1 MKTIIVPTD
10 FSAAAENAML
20 YAGQLAKNI
29 DASILLL
36 HMFQIPVNMSDA
48 PLLVVSAEEL
58 KESADNGLLHAKE
71 ILKSTFP
78 SVKVRTESILGDVVT
93 ELEEACRKENPIAI
107 VVGKHGASG
116 LERALFGSTS
126 LSIIR
131 HLHYPVIAV
140 PDFTTNEKIQNV
152 ALAIDNGEKL
162 PASKIKNTI
171 EALKAKLHVI
181 HVQQRKT
188 ESPLLSTVQ
197 QLNTPCKTILD
208 EQFVHGIQ
216 SYISDNNIDLLL
228 IVPHKHNL
236 IERLFLKTHTPEL
249 LREITIPIMS
259 IRED

>member
-20 YAGQLAKNI
+20 YAGQLAKSI
-29 DASILLL
+29 DASVLLL
-36 HMFQIPVNMSDA
+36 HMFQVPVNMSDA
-48 PLLVVSAEEL
+48 PLLVVSPEEL
-58 KESADNGLLHAKE
+58 KENADKGLLHAKE
-71 ILKSTFP
+71 ILQSSFP
-78 SVKVRTESILGDVVT
+78 SVKVSTESILGDVVI
-93 ELEEACRKENPIAI
+93 ELEEVCRKENPVAV

-131 HLHYPVIAV
+131 HIHYPVIAV
-140 PDFTTNEKIQNV
+140 PDFVTNEQIKNI
-152 ALAIDNGEKL
+152 ALAVDNKEKL

-188 ESPLLSTVQ
+188 ESPVLTTVE
-197 QLNTPCKTILD
+197 QLNTSCKTILD

-216 SYISDNNIDLLL
+216 SYIENNNIDLLL

-236 IERLFLKTHTPEL
+236 VERMFLKTHTPEL
-249 LREITIPIMS
+249 LREISIPIMS

>member
-29 DASILLL
+29 NASIFLL
-36 HMFQIPVNMSDA
+36 HMFQVPVNMSDA
-48 PLLVVSAEEL
+48 PLLVFSPEDL
-58 KESADNGLLHAKE
+58 KENAEKSLLHAKE
-71 ILKSTFP
+71 ILQSTFP
-78 SVKVRTESILGDVVT
+78 SLSVRTESILGDVVT
-93 ELEEACRKENPIAI
+93 ELQEACRKENPVAVI
-107 VVGKHGASG
+107 VGKHGASG

-131 HLHYPVIAV
+131 HIHYPVIAV
-140 PDFTTNEKIQNV
+140 PDFTTNEKIKNV
-152 ALAIDNGEKL
+152 ALAVDSGEKL
-162 PASKIKNTI
+162 PAAKIKNVI
-171 EALKAKLHVI
+171 AELNAHLHVF

-188 ESPLLSTVQ
+188 ESVLSTVEE
-197 QLNTPCKTILD
+197 LNVPCKTILD

-216 SYISDNNIDLLL
+216 SYIEDNNIDLLL

-236 IERLFLKTHTPEL
+236 IERMFLKTHTPEL
-249 LREITIPIMS
+249 LREISIPIMS